1 MNSKKSAKGGVAKND
16 VTKSDVADCDKCC
29 AGQLAPEDR
38 LYAMRHSAAHI
49 LAQAVMEMF
58 PEAKLGIGP
67 AIDHGFYY
75 DFELPRTLI
84 PEDLPIIEKKMK
96 QIVKQNQKFVR
107 RVEDG
112 KEAIKFL
119 KKTKQNFK
127 AEMAAEFVEGGEEIS
142 FYENVMQ
149 DGTPK
154 FVDLCEGP
162 HLETTGEM
170 GPFKLMKIAGAY
182 WRGDEKNPMLQ
193 RIYGVCFEDREGLD
207 AHLKM
212 LKEAAKRDHR
222 KLGKELEIYMTHDE
236 VGAGLPMWL
245 PNGAVIAEEIEKLAK
260 EVEYDAG
267 YDRVRTPHIT
277 KGKLYEK
284 SGHLPYYA
292 DSMFPPMQMENEDYY
307 LKPMNCPHHH
317 LIYGNKTRSYRDLPV
332 RFAEYGHCYRFED
345 SGALF
350 GLMRVRS
357 MCMNDA
363 HIYCSLE
370 QFEEEFMAVIDIYKK
385 YFEIFGVDKYVM
397 RLSLHSEDGLGK
409 KYVDEPKLWIKT
421 EKMVR
426 EVMTKSGVDFVE
438 AENEAAFY
446 GPKIDVEI
454 WSAIG
459 REFTLAT
466 NQLDFA
472 VPKRFGLTYVDK
484 DGKEQTPL
492 CIHRAPLS
500 THERF
505 IGFLIEHFAGAF
517 PTWLAPVQVRLLPVS
532 EKFVDYAD
540 EVRAELRKLGVRV
553 ELDDSN
559 ESLGK
564 KIRNAE
570 KSKIP
575 WMLVIGEKEVTDK
588 AVAARNYHT
597 KEQTVMALSEF
608 LELVQAEIADR
619 KLPPKKPEAEKK
631 N

>member
-1 MNSKKSAKGGVAKND
+1 MCSE
-16 VTKSDVADCDKCC
+16 DK
-29 AGQLAPEDR
+29 LH
-38 LYAMRHSAAHI
+38 AMRHSAAHV
-49 LAQAVMEMF
+49 LAQAVMQMF

-84 PEDLPIIEKKMK
+84 PEDLKILEKKMK

-107 RVEDG
+107 REEDG
-112 KEAIKFL
+112 KKALEFL
-119 KKTKQNFK
+119 KKTGQNYK
-127 AEMAAEFVEGGEEIS
+127 MELAKEFVDAGEDIS
-142 FYENVMQ
+142 FYENFMQ
-149 DGTPK
+149 DGKAT

-162 HLETTGEM
+162 HVETTGKI
-170 GPFKLMKIAGAY
+170 GHFKLTKIAGAY
-182 WRGDEKNPMLQ
+182 WRGDSDNPQLQ
-193 RIYGVCFEDREGLD
+193 RIYGVCFDTKDDLA
-207 AHLKM
+207 AHLAM
-212 LKEAAKRDHR
+212 LKEAEKRDHR

-245 PNGAVIAEEIEKLAK
+245 PNGAIIAEEIEKLAK
-260 EVEYDAG
+260 EVEFKAG
-267 YDRVRTPHIT
+267 YERVRTPHIT

-292 DSMFPPMQMENEDYY
+292 DSMYPPMELENETYY

-317 LIYGNKTRSYRDLPV
+317 LIFGNKTRSYKDLPV

-370 QFEEEFMAVIDIYKK
+370 QFEKEFLSVIDIYKT
-385 YFEIFGVDKYVM
+385 YFEIFGIDKYVM
-397 RLSLHSEDGLGK
+397 RLSLHAKSGLGK
-409 KYVDEPKLWIKT
+409 KYVDEPKLWLET
-421 EKMVR
+421 EKLVR
-426 EVMTKSGVDFVE
+426 QAMEKSDVEYTE
-438 AENEAAFY
+438 AEDEAAFY

-484 DGKEQTPL
+484 DGKDQTPL

-500 THERF
+500 THERM

-517 PTWLAPVQVRLLPVS
+517 PTWLAPVQVSVLPVS
-532 EKFVDYAD
+532 DKFLDWAKEVQGALEEK
-540 EVRAELRKLGVRV
+540 GVRV
-553 ELDDSN
+553 KLDDSA

-570 KSKIP
+570 KKKVP
-575 WMLVIGEKEVTDK
+575 WMLVIGEKEVEGK
-588 AVAARNYHT
+588 SVAARSYHT
-597 KEQTVMALSEF
+597 KEQDVMKYDKFEKMVLKEISER
-608 LELVQAEIADR
+608 A
-619 KLPPKKPEAEKK
+619 LPPKK
-631 N
+631 